1 MISAREKERE
11 YFESSP
17 DYAHLAS
24 RMGSEYLA
32 KLLSEVPEALN
43 LISWTYIQTKLPT
56 NLRSFF
62 ISTFQHLESV
72 IKARIPSITG
82 VINKTIDELE
92 SELDTIGRAVAT
104 DPGVS
109 HLYHISIINVIMAV
123 FSLILW

>member
-1 MISAREKERE
+1 MIAAREKERE

-24 RMGSEYLA
+24 RMGSEHLA

-43 LISWTYIQTKLPT
+43 LISWTYIQKKLPR
-56 NLRSFF
+56 NLQSNF
-62 ISTFQHLESV
+62 ITTFQHLESV
-72 IKARIPSITG
+72 IKARIPSITA

-92 SELDTIGRAVAT
+92 SELDTIGRAVAA

-109 HLYHISIINVIMAV
+109 HLYHISIINEIMVV
-123 FSLILW
+123 FSLIL